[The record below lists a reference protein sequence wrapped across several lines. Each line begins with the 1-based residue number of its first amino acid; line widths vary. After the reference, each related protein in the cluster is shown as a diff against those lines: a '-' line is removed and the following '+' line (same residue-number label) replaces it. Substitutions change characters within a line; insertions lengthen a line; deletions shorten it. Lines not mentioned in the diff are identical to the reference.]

1 MKNLKNLLMIL
12 LVSSMIVN
20 STANADEA
28 IVLNKGQ
35 AAPYTGILL
44 TEEKANSVYNDLNK
58 YKLLNESL
66 ERTVVLYEQNEKLQD
81 KRINILLEQNDKLA
95 VNLQQARTTSNW
107 EKVLWFGLGFLSV
120 GLGIYGVQAITK

>member
-1 MKNLKNLLMIL
+1 MTKLKNLLVTL
-12 LVSSMIVN
+12 LVSLMVINNV
-20 STANADEA
+20 AMADDA

-35 AAPYTGILL
+35 SAPYTGLLL

-66 ERTVVLYEQNEKLQD
+66 ERTVTLYEQNEKLQD
-81 KRINILLEQNDKLA
+81 KRVNILLEQNDKLA
-95 VNLQQARTTSNW
+95 INLQQARTTNNW

-120 GLGIYGVQAITK
+120 GLGIYGVKTITK

>member
-12 LVSSMIVN
+12 LASSMIVN
-20 STANADEA
+20 DIVIADDA
-28 IVLNKGQ
+28 VVLNKGQ
-35 AAPYTGILL
+35 PAPYTGLLL

-66 ERTVVLYEQNEKLQD
+66 ERTVFLYEQNEKLQD
-81 KRINILLEQNDKLA
+81 KRVNLLLEQNDKLA
-95 VNLQQARTTSNW
+95 INLQQARTVSNW

>member
-20 STANADEA
+20 NTAIANDAT
-28 IVLNKGQ
+28 VLVKGEL
-35 AAPYTGILL
+35 APYTGVLL
-44 TEEKANSVYNDLNK
+44 PEEKANSIYNDLNR

-66 ERTVVLYEQNEKLQD
+66 ERTVSLYEQNEKLQD
-81 KRINILLEQNDKLA
+81 KKVNTLLEQNDKLA
-95 VNLQQARTTSNW
+95 INLQQARTTSNW

-120 GLGIYGVQAITK
+120 GLGIYGVKAITK

>member
-1 MKNLKNLLMIL
+1 MTKLKNLLVTL
-12 LVSSMIVN
+12 LVSLMVVN
-20 STANADEA
+20 NVAMADDA

-35 AAPYTGILL
+35 AAPYTGLLL

-66 ERTVVLYEQNEKLQD
+66 ERTVTLYEQNEKLQD
-81 KRINILLEQNDKLA
+81 KRVNILLEQNDKLA
-95 VNLQQARTTSNW
+95 INLQQARTTSNW

-120 GLGIYGVQAITK
+120 GLGIYGVKAITK

>member
-1 MKNLKNLLMIL
+1 MVINNVAM
-12 LVSSMIVN
+12 
-20 STANADEA
+20 ADDA

-35 AAPYTGILL
+35 SAPYTGLLL

-66 ERTVVLYEQNEKLQD
+66 ERTVTLYEQNEKLQD
-81 KRINILLEQNDKLA
+81 KRVNILLEQNDKLA
-95 VNLQQARTTSNW
+95 INLQQARTTNNW

-120 GLGIYGVQAITK
+120 GLGIYGVKTITK

>member
-1 MKNLKNLLMIL
+1 MTKLKNLLVTL
-12 LVSSMIVN
+12 LVSLMVVN
-20 STANADEA
+20 NVAIADDA

-35 AAPYTGILL
+35 AAPYTGLLL

-66 ERTVVLYEQNEKLQD
+66 ERTVTLYEQNEKLQD
-81 KRINILLEQNDKLA
+81 KRVNILLEQNDKLA
-95 VNLQQARTTSNW
+95 INLQQARTTSNW

-120 GLGIYGVQAITK
+120 GLGIYGVKAITK

>member
-1 MKNLKNLLMIL
+1 MNSLKNLLMIL
-12 LVSSMIVN
+12 LASSMIVN
-20 STANADEA
+20 NSYADDA

-35 AAPYTGILL
+35 AAPFTGLLL

-66 ERTVVLYEQNEKLQD
+66 ERTVSLYEKNEEIQD
-81 KRINILLEQNDKLA
+81 KKVNTLLEQNDKLA
-95 VNLQQARTTSNW
+95 TDLMKARSTSNW

-120 GLGIYGVQAITK
+120 GLGIYGVKAITK

>member
-1 MKNLKNLLMIL
+1 MIL

-20 STANADEA
+20 SVVIADDA
-28 IVLNKGQ
+28 VVLNKGQ
-35 AAPYTGILL
+35 PAPYTGLLL

-66 ERTVVLYEQNEKLQD
+66 QRTVFLYEQNEKLQE
-81 KRINILLEQNDKLA
+81 KRVNVLLEQNDKLA
-95 VNLQQARTTSNW
+95 INLQQARTVSNW

>member
-1 MKNLKNLLMIL
+1 MIL

-20 STANADEA
+20 NVALADDA
-28 IVLNKGQ
+28 VVLNKGQ
-35 AAPYTGILL
+35 QAPYTGILL

-58 YKLLNESL
+58 YKLINESL
-66 ERTVVLYEQNEKLQD
+66 ERTVSLYEQNEKLQD

-95 VNLQQARTTSNW
+95 INLQQARTVSNW

>member
-1 MKNLKNLLMIL
+1 MTNLKNLLMIL

-20 STANADEA
+20 SVVIADDA
-28 IVLNKGQ
+28 VVLNKGQ
-35 AAPYTGILL
+35 PAPYTGLLL

-66 ERTVVLYEQNEKLQD
+66 QRTVFLYEQNEKLQE
-81 KRINILLEQNDKLA
+81 KRVNVLLEQNDKLA
-95 VNLQQARTTSNW
+95 INLQQARTVSNW